1 MQAGLIGLGVMG
13 RNLALNLNDKGHRI
27 ITTNSWESARGWSA
41 PGLTVVDG
49 HKALAD
55 ALEAPRVVLLM
66 VKAGEQVDKEIATIT
81 PHLAPGDT
89 IIDLGNSYYRDTER
103 RAAEL
108 IGRGF
113 GFLGIGISGGAEGAR
128 HGAALM
134 AGGGAQ
140 DWARAKQLLAD
151 VAAKAEDGT
160 PTIDHFGPGGAG
172 HFVKMVHNGIEYAI
186 MQAIGET
193 HAVMRDVL
201 RLDDAEIAEH
211 FTRWSTKGAGAGF
224 LLEITAEIVQA
235 RDALTGAAMLPLIDD
250 AAGQKGTG
258 SWTAAAAV
266 EHSVPAT
273 AIMEALAARQV
284 SGQAAQRALAR
295 QLAGADEGRGV
306 PTGEAHG
313 LVDDL
318 EAALTG
324 AMITSLAQGVQIFA
338 AASAE
343 NGWRDDVSSLLRVW
357 RAGSILRMGMLDGLA
372 DALDGAAGEGGG
384 SDLFLVPSIFERVL
398 EARPAWRRAVS
409 GAVLGGSPVPVLAAA
424 LNYVESLSRRPLAT
438 QLVQGQRDRFGAHG
452 FRRTD
457 QPGDFHGPWVQPDE
471 EVAK

>member
-1 MQAGLIGLGVMG
+1 
-13 RNLALNLNDKGHRI
+13 
-27 ITTNSWESARGWSA
+27 
-41 PGLTVVDG
+41 
-49 HKALAD
+49 
-55 ALEAPRVVLLM
+55 
-66 VKAGEQVDKEIATIT
+66 
-81 PHLAPGDT
+81 
-89 IIDLGNSYYRDTER
+89 
-103 RAAEL
+103 
-108 IGRGF
+108 
-113 GFLGIGISGGAEGAR
+113 
-128 HGAALM
+128 
-134 AGGGAQ
+134 
-140 DWARAKQLLAD
+140 
-151 VAAKAEDGT
+151 
-160 PTIDHFGPGGAG
+160 
-172 HFVKMVHNGIEYAI
+172 
-186 MQAIGET
+186 
-193 HAVMRDVL
+193 
-201 RLDDAEIAEH
+201 
-211 FTRWSTKGAGAGF
+211 
-224 LLEITAEIVQA
+224 
-235 RDALTGAAMLPLIDD
+235 LTGAAMLPLIDD

-398 EARPAWRRAVS
+398 EVRPAWRRAVS
-409 GAVLGGSPVPVLAAA
+409 GAVLDGSPVPVLAAA

>member
-13 RNLALNLNDKGHRI
+13 RNLALNLHDKGHQVI
-27 ITTNSWESARGWSA
+27 ATDSWESARAWSA
-41 PGLTVVDG
+41 AGIEVVGG
-49 HKALAD
+49 HAELVARLD
-55 ALEAPRVVLLM
+55 APRVVLLM
-66 VKAGEQVDKEIATIT
+66 VKAGEQVDKEIATIIA
-81 PHLAPGDT
+81 HLVPGDT

-103 RAAEL
+103 RSAEL
-108 IGRGF
+108 AGRGF
-113 GFLGIGISGGAEGAR
+113 GYLGIGISGGAEGAR

-134 AGGGAQ
+134 AGGGAS
-140 DWARAKQLLAD
+140 DWARAKQLLSD
-151 VAAKAEDGT
+151 VAAKAQDGT
-160 PTIDHFGPGGAG
+160 PTIDHFGPGGSG

-186 MQAIGET
+186 MQAIGEA

-201 RLDDAEIAEH
+201 GLGDEEIAEH
-211 FTRWSTKGAGAGF
+211 ITRWGTSGAGAGF

-295 QLAGADEGRGV
+295 NGADSGAAQPRPIDDAGR
-306 PTGEAHG
+306 
-313 LVDDL
+313 LVGDL
-318 EAALTG
+318 EAALT
-324 AMITSLAQGVQIFA
+324 ATMITALGQGVQIFA
-338 AASAE
+338 AASAD
-343 NGWRDDVSSLLRVW
+343 NGWRKDVSSLLRVW
-357 RAGSILRMGMLDGLA
+357 RAGSILRMGILDSIA
-372 DALDGAAGEGGG
+372 DALDDAGDNDAG
-384 SDLFLVPSIFERVL
+384 SDLFLVPQIVDRML
-398 EARPAWRRAVS
+398 AARPAWRRAVS
-409 GAVLGGSPVPVLAAA
+409 AAVLGGSPAPVVAAA
-424 LNYVESLSRRPLAT
+424 LNHVESLATEPLAT

-457 QPGDFHGPWVQPDE
+457 RAGDFHGPWVQPDE
-471 EVAK
+471 EATK